1 VAVPKVPPPSA
12 VGQLSE
18 VLDSP
23 EIAGSRLR
31 ARGDALGASRR
42 SDPLHD
48 RDGAHQVDLRRS
60 DVDAHGRA
68 RYRGTLPARRHLLP
82 FPRRAVRIRLLPL
95 HGDSKSAC
103 ERLDSKFS
111 DPNAS
116 CGHRSAVST
125 RSVGAFY
132 GYKLDLAVCTATDLP
147 VAWNIRTARMPVMAP
162 PVALARTLGRQRRE
176 LHLGVRGR

>member
-1 VAVPKVPPPSA
+1 
-12 VGQLSE
+12 
-18 VLDSP
+18 
-23 EIAGSRLR
+23 
-31 ARGDALGASRR
+31 
-42 SDPLHD
+42 
-48 RDGAHQVDLRRS
+48 
-60 DVDAHGRA
+60 
-68 RYRGTLPARRHLLP
+68 LP

-162 PVALARTLGRQRRE
+162 PVAL
-176 LHLGVRGR
+176 HVRSAASAASCISAYEVGDAGNRSPPLV